1 MSFGSPANGI
11 LKKLIQKGCNDLK
24 KMMSK
29 DQKDQ
34 KREKGSR
41 QVRAIFFSALPI
53 WRVSDLRPQQR
64 KKIWK
69 SKPKNWFNKVI

>member
-24 KMMSK
+24 KMMNK

-34 KREKGSR
+34 KRERGADR
-41 QVRAIFFSALPI
+41 
-53 WRVSDLRPQQR
+53 
-64 KKIWK
+64 
-69 SKPKNWFNKVI
+69 

>member
-11 LKKLIQKGCNDLK
+11 LKKLIQEGCNDLKKK

-34 KREKGSR
+34 KREKMEQTG
-41 QVRAIFFSALPI
+41 
-53 WRVSDLRPQQR
+53 
-64 KKIWK
+64 
-69 SKPKNWFNKVI
+69 KNYFLLCLI

>member
-1 MSFGSPANGI
+1 MSFGSAANGI

-34 KREKGSR
+34 MWEEGSR
-41 QVRAIFFSALPI
+41 QVRAIFFSVLFE
-53 WRVSDLRPQQR
+53 RYQT
-64 KKIWK
+64 
-69 SKPKNWFNKVI
+69 